1 MEQNLPNNMNQVQL
15 NLNFMLTTLITNRNM
30 LNNYANLNI
39 LNFINQL
46 VLLLI
51 HFIIHQDNNV
61 IPYNLEQIPQD
72 NNIQLLLDNIQ
83 NNMNL
88 LLDTFNNNWNNINNP
103 NNMHQNII
111 INQVLNMSTN
121 ILYQLVLNQPIE
133 NNENND
139 NIII

>member
-15 NLNFMLTTLITNRNM
+15 NLNYLITTFITNRNM

-46 VLLLI
+46 VLLLT